1 VQPLPVDGPQRIG
14 DYVLLRGL
22 GKGAMGSVYLGR
34 SRGGRPVAVK
44 VARAELAE
52 SPMFRER
59 FRREVDMARS
69 VGGFW
74 TAAVVDA
81 DPDAERPWMATEYVV
96 GPTLQQAV
104 ETHGPLPEQSV
115 RRLAAG
121 LAEALV
127 AIHGAGLVHRD
138 LKPSNVLL
146 AADGPRVIDFGI
158 ARALEHTALTE
169 AGVVFGT
176 PGFLSPEQVV
186 GKNVGPQSDVFA
198 LGAVLVYAATGRGP
212 FGDGSTASLVYRV
225 VHQEPDL
232 THVPPV
238 LVPLIVPCLVRDPD
252 HRPTPAR
259 LLATIDVP
267 HLDDTWLPAPVR
279 TLVEQRHTEL
289 RALPAANGKPATRL
303 MAEAAPVVAA
313 AAAKGVQRA
322 VQAVVEKAKAVE
334 AKAVEAKALEKATPK
349 KPAAPKKAAAVAP
362 KKPVGVRFKESRVAE
377 LGWAL
382 VTGFITLV
390 ALAFQGSGGR
400 GLHYASLTAALV
412 FAIWTI
418 RLLVGSLRPRL
429 GLEVGPDGL
438 VVSSGT
444 TERRLPWYAIA
455 RSKIMYR
462 RGKPWLVLWLV
473 PAAGEPATLGNGTF
487 KPFKGGYRAYP
498 VSHERSKARQ
508 GQDVGELRSALA
520 WYGSSTFDPR

>member
-1 VQPLPVDGPQRIG
+1 
-14 DYVLLRGL
+14 
-22 GKGAMGSVYLGR
+22 MGSVYLGR

-52 SPMFRER
+52 SPAFRER

-81 DPDAERPWMATEYVV
+81 DPDADRPWMATEYVV

-146 AADGPRVIDFGI
+146 AANGPRVIDFGI
-158 ARALEHTALTE
+158 ARALEHSALTE

-186 GKNVGPQSDVFA
+186 GRRIGPQSDVFA

-232 THVPPV
+232 THVPPA
-238 LVPLIVPCLVRDPD
+238 LVPLIVPCLVREPD

-289 RALPAANGKPATRL
+289 NALPAASNGKPPTRV
-303 MAEAAPVVAA
+303 MAEVAEAAPVVAA
-313 AAAKGVQRA
+313 AAAKQVQRA
-322 VQAVVEKAKAVE
+322 VHAVVEKAKAFE
-334 AKAVEAKALEKATPK
+334 AKAVVAKAMEPPRAVEKAPK
-349 KPAAPKKAAAVAP
+349 AEKAAVKKAKPAAVVQKA
-362 KKPVGVRFKESRVAE
+362 VGVRFRETRAPDI
-377 LGWAL
+377 GWGL
-382 VTGFITLV
+382 VTAFITLV
-390 ALAFQGSGGR
+390 ALGFQGADQVGTDGR
-400 GLHYASLTAALV
+400 KIALFVALV
-412 FAIWTI
+412 FSLWSI
-418 RLLVGSLRPRL
+418 RLLVGAMQPRL
-429 GLEVGPDGL
+429 GLEIGPDGL
-438 VVSSGT
+438 TVSRGRQ
-444 TERRLPWYAIA
+444 ERKLPWYAIS
-455 RSKIMYR
+455 RVKVVHR
-462 RGKPWLVLWLV
+462 RGKPWLVVWLV
-473 PAAGEPATLGNGTF
+473 AAAGEPETVGQGTF
-487 KPFKGGYRAYP
+487 KPYKGGYRAYP
-498 VSHERSKARQ
+498 VSHEKGKGQQ

-520 WYGSSTFDPR
+520 WYASSVFDPR